1 MLVWRILPA
10 SRQPVSYT
18 QDVTSDPLADF
29 DAEII
34 AFLTSNGVAPDLIQL
49 STPPEPEFGERSTNV
64 AFRLAKER
72 RSAPKQIAADIAAA
86 FRADAYRFLERVEPA
101 GAGFVNFYVNYS
113 AFVPHTVEV
122 IEATGRAFGRRDGT
136 VPQDM
141 VVEHTSVNPNKEWH
155 VGHARNAVLG
165 DVVTRI
171 LRQAGHRV
179 QVQNYIDN
187 TGPQAATSIV
197 GFQDF
202 PEPERP
208 GEKFD
213 HWVGRSYVKVSEE
226 LRSEPALK
234 KRLEEIERD
243 PSLAREGRVDERRSI
258 QARLENAERLK
269 ARVVAT
275 MRALETG
282 EYAPLVERI
291 LSAQLQTAY
300 RLGVFYD
307 LLTWE
312 SNLIESHLFQEAIGL
327 VKRSPKVKQP
337 AEGRYAGALVIETGQ
352 PVDGEDTKAEV
363 LIRSNG
369 LPTYI
374 GKDIAYHMWKFHLVP
389 NRLCYVPYATQPNG
403 EALWST
409 SLHGQDREERVP
421 EKIINII
428 AVDQTAAQDAV
439 RDGLRAAGFEEAASH
454 LFHLDYGLVMTA
466 EGKLTGRRGA
476 IAADAVIDEA
486 VRVAHERVRE
496 KRSQDL
502 SEDEMRHIAEA
513 VGVGA
518 VRYFMVQYNPLRDIV
533 FDVADVVSYDGNT
546 ALYIQYALVR
556 MFAILRRAA
565 ADRGVQEDEIGTA
578 DLSLLIHPQERSL
591 IRHLT
596 RLPGTIADASRTLGV
611 NLMAEYAYELA
622 TTFSQFYRDCTVLD
636 ADPPLRAA
644 RLRLVRSAR
653 DVLALSCGILGVPV
667 IERL

>member
-1 MLVWRILPA
+1 
-10 SRQPVSYT
+10 
-18 QDVTSDPLADF
+18 VTADPLSDF
-29 DAEII
+29 DAEILH
-34 AFLTSNGVAPDLIQL
+34 FLTSNGIAPDLIQL
-49 STPPEPEFGERSTNV
+49 STPPETEFGERATNV

-72 RSAPKQIAADIAAA
+72 RAPPKQIAADIAAS
-86 FRADAYRFLERVEPA
+86 FRAGSYQFLDRVQPA
-101 GAGFVNFYVNYS
+101 GAGFINFYVNYA
-113 AFVPHTVEV
+113 AFVPHTVEA
-122 IEATGRAFGRRDGT
+122 IEAAGTAFGSRDGT
-136 VPQDM
+136 IPQDV

-165 DVVTRI
+165 DVVTRV

-179 QVQNYIDN
+179 QVQNYIDD

-202 PEPERP
+202 PEPEQP

-226 LRSEPALK
+226 LRAEPALK

-243 PSLAREGRVDERRSI
+243 PSGARNGGIGEQRSI
-258 QARLENAERLK
+258 TARLENAERLK

-275 MRALETG
+275 MRALESG

-291 LSAQLQTAY
+291 LNAQLQTAY

-312 SNLIESHLFQEAIGL
+312 SNLIESHLFGEAIER
-327 VKRSPKVKQP
+327 VKRSPRVKQP
-337 AEGRYAGALVIETGQ
+337 GEGRYAGALVIETGQ
-352 PVDGEDTKAEV
+352 PVEGDETKAEV

-389 NRLCYVPYATQPNG
+389 NRLCYVQYATQPNG
-403 EALWST
+403 GVLWST
-409 SLHGQDREERVP
+409 SLHGADREETVP
-421 EKIINII
+421 QKIINII

-439 RDGLRAAGFEEAASH
+439 RDGLRAAGFEDAASR
-454 LFHLDYGLVMTA
+454 LFHLAYGLVMTA

-476 IAADAVIDEA
+476 IAADDVIDEA
-486 VRVAHERVRE
+486 VRVAYQRVSE

-502 SEDEMRHIAEA
+502 GDVEMRTIAEA

-556 MFAILRRAA
+556 MFAILRRAV
-565 ADRGVQEDEIGTA
+565 ADRGVEEEEIRGA
-578 DLSLLIHPQERSL
+578 DLSLLVHPQEQSL

-596 RLPGTIADASRTLGV
+596 LLPGTIGDAARTLGV
-611 NLMAEYAYELA
+611 NLVAEYAYGLA

-636 ADPPLRAA
+636 AEPELRAA
-644 RLRLVRSAR
+644 RLRLVRAAR